1 MKRRIL
7 SVFLAIAMLLTLVPS
22 VFADGAG
29 VVAMIGEQQY
39 ESLDTAVAAAEN
51 GEVVILQESVVL
63 TKEIN
68 IPAEKKITIDL
79 NGKVISGVSS
89 VAASSAVIANK
100 GELTITDS
108 SEEQTGKITSQAEK
122 PDTEWVAGF
131 PAYANN
137 TITNSG
143 KLTVEGGT
151 IENTTTGGACYA
163 IDNNSTIADAIV
175 VINGGVIS
183 HTTKVAIRQYANSDT
198 YENSVTINGGTVV
211 GGNRAVWM
219 QLPGSSASSEKKASL
234 TVTDGALISKDE
246 TYNLAVYVYSFG
258 DSGANTKIDISG
270 GEFEGNIAMYGTA
283 STMSEKAVSIS
294 GGTFDSAYGIF
305 SYDNEDAAVAAI
317 SISGG
322 TFKSDYCAFYAED
335 EGYAFYKN
343 AEGTYGLIETT
354 EEEIEDKATVTFD
367 VTPADAVI
375 KVEKDG
381 VEFGSTDNAYDLL
394 GGTYTYTVSK
404 DGYYTVSGTFT
415 VAGEE
420 QAISVTLEKILV
432 FKDVPKDAYF
442 AGAVAWAAENEIA
455 KGVEEGV
462 FAPDLMC
469 TRAQVVTFLWRA
481 AGAPEASSEAEL
493 PFTDVEEGSYY
504 YDAVVWAVE
513 NGITNG
519 TTATT
524 FSPDAVCTRAQVVT
538 FLWRAAGELKVEAE
552 MPFADVEDGAYYY
565 EAVVWAVDNGITNG
579 VSATEF
585 APANDCTRAQ
595 AITLIYRAF
604 DRFKL

>member
-1 MKRRIL
+1 M
-7 SVFLAIAMLLTLVPS
+7 A
-22 VFADGAG
+22 
-29 VVAMIGEQQY
+29 
-39 ESLDTAVAAAEN
+39 SLD
-51 GEVVILQESVVL
+51 
-63 TKEIN
+63 
-68 IPAEKKITIDL
+68 
-79 NGKVISGVSS
+79 
-89 VAASSAVIANK
+89 AS
-100 GELTITDS
+100 
-108 SEEQTGKITSQAEK
+108 
-122 PDTEWVAGF
+122 
-131 PAYANN
+131 
-137 TITNSG
+137 
-143 KLTVEGGT
+143 
-151 IENTTTGGACYA
+151 
-163 IDNNSTIADAIV
+163 
-175 VINGGVIS
+175 
-183 HTTKVAIRQYANSDT
+183 
-198 YENSVTINGGTVV
+198 
-211 GGNRAVWM
+211 
-219 QLPGSSASSEKKASL
+219 
-234 TVTDGALISKDE
+234 
-246 TYNLAVYVYSFG
+246 
-258 DSGANTKIDISG
+258 
-270 GEFEGNIAMYGTA
+270 
-283 STMSEKAVSIS
+283 
-294 GGTFDSAYGIF
+294 
-305 SYDNEDAAVAAI
+305 VAAI

-381 VEFGSTDNAYDLL
+381 VEFGGTDNAYDLL

-462 FAPDLMC
+462 FAPELMC

-481 AGAPEASSEAEL
+481 AGAPEASADTKVA
-493 PFTDVEEGSYY
+493 FTDVEEDSYY

-519 TTATT
+519 VSATE
-524 FSPDAVCTRAQVVT
+524 FAPDAICTRAQVVT
-538 FLWRAAGELKVEAE
+538 FLWRAAGEPKVEAE
-552 MPFADVEDGAYYY
+552 MSFADVEDGAYYY
-565 EAVVWAVDNGITNG
+565 DAVVWAVDNGITNG

-585 APANDCTRAQ
+585 APAADCTRAQ
-595 AITLIYRAF
+595 AITLIYRAV
-604 DRFKL
+604 